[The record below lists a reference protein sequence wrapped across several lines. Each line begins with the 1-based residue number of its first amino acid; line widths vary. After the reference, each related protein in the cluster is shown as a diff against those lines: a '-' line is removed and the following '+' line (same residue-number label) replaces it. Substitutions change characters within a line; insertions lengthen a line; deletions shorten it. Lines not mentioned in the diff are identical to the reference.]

1 MDTAATLRLIIVRCP
16 DLAGQAGQALKAL
29 HADSPIAGRR
39 AAAVATTALRQYGD
53 RFDAAERA
61 ALAALLADDPG
72 DAREVNLLIR
82 VSPAER
88 DRLHRDAA
96 TRGETTSDYVRRRL
110 GLQTRAERRAGE
122 ASR

>member
-1 MDTAATLRLIIVRCP
+1 METTRTLQLIIARCP

-39 AAAVATTALRQYGD
+39 AAAVATAALRQYGD
-53 RFDAAERA
+53 QFDATERA

-72 DAREVNLLIR
+72 DVREVNLLIR

-88 DRLHRDAA
+88 DRIHREAA
-96 TRGETTSDYVRRRL
+96 TRGATASDYIRARL
-110 GLQTRAERRAGE
+110 GLQTRAQRRAQGH
-122 ASR
+122 A